1 MNGRFARSWV
11 MTHSNM
17 KHDDSEV
24 MSDPHLIDQVAHE
37 KLAYM
42 HQFAKSSTVAT
53 ILAPVLCVPLYI
65 DGTDTLNFYIWF
77 VLMALAV
84 TVRIFLVQWVDL
96 RGDKARNFQ
105 KLNWAVGIVT
115 LMWGLGWLM
124 LVPDM
129 DPVNYLIYQI
139 ISLTVLFVGMVGYC
153 VHWRTFFCF
162 VLPLKIPEV
171 FFTIFFYKTIV
182 WPIALGSLV
191 AFYLALKMGYL
202 FSKSWEKSIS
212 LRFRNETLFN
222 DLVLEKDA
230 SVAANVAKSDF
241 IATASH
247 DLRQPMQAINIFI
260 EMIDLTHLR
269 EKEATIFKKMRAS
282 IGVLNHM
289 FNTLLDV
296 SKLDANFDYAES
308 VFELDALVQD
318 VKISFIQLAEDKNLR
333 LTFEYPACTI
343 LGDAGLI
350 GQILRNLLS
359 NSIQYTQAG
368 QVSVKFWHLN
378 HRLAF
383 SVEDTGCGIP
393 QEDLPF
399 LYKEFFRSE
408 HSRAQYDGLGL
419 GLTIVS
425 RVVDRIGGAISVES
439 RVNQGSRFTIN
450 TNFQV
455 TEAPSGTDARQ
466 PTVAGAVH
474 ADAPPAP
481 SALDASAAKHLG
493 IIEND
498 RALLDAYCE
507 YFRSSGY
514 VVHSIPYTESEFNQ
528 MLLELP
534 KLDFILSDYRLG
546 QKDGAYFIKRLREE
560 FNDTIPACILTADTS
575 PHNLSQFKALDIEVL
590 YKPIDVASIGKFVA
604 AHMG

>member
-1 MNGRFARSWV
+1 MAHTKDIQDG
-11 MTHSNM
+11 
-17 KHDDSEV
+17 SELI
-24 MSDPHLIDQVAHE
+24 SDPHLINQVAHE

-42 HQFAKSSTVAT
+42 HEFAKSSTVAT
-53 ILAPVLCVPLYI
+53 ILAPILCVPLYI
-65 DGTDTLNFYIWF
+65 DATDPVLFYIWF
-77 VLMALAV
+77 GLMALAV
-84 TVRIFLVQWVDL
+84 TVRVFIVQSVDL
-96 RGDKARNFQ
+96 SGDKGQNFK

-115 LMWGLGWLM
+115 FMWGMGWLI
-124 LVPDM
+124 LVPAM

-153 VHWRTFFCF
+153 VHWRTFFSF

-171 FFTIFFYKTIV
+171 FFTVFFYETIV

-260 EMIDLTHLR
+260 EMIDLNHLQ
-269 EKEATIFKKMRAS
+269 EKQGHIFKKMRAS

-289 FNTLLDV
+289 FNTLLDI
-296 SKLDANFDYAES
+296 SKLDANFDCSENF
-308 VFELDALVQD
+308 FELDALVRD
-318 VKISFIQLAEDKNLR
+318 VKISFVQLAEDKNLR
-333 LTFEYPACTI
+333 LTFEYQNCII

-359 NSIQYTQAG
+359 NSIQYTHSG
-368 QVSVKFWHLN
+368 QVTVKFWPEHDKLV
-378 HRLAF
+378 F

-393 QEDLPF
+393 KEDLPF
-399 LYKEFFRSE
+399 VYKEFFRSE
-408 HSRAQYDGLGL
+408 HSRSHYDGLGL

-425 RVVDRIGGAISVES
+425 RVVERIGGSISVES
-439 RVNQGSRFTIN
+439 FVNQGSIFTIK
-450 TNFQV
+450 TNFYV
-455 TEAPSGTDARQ
+455 TEQVASAKALQTKLQIGKDADNL
-466 PTVAGAVH
+466 ANI
-474 ADAPPAP
+474 
-481 SALDASAAKHLG
+481 SALASCTSRHLG

-498 RALLDAYCE
+498 RALLDAYCQ
-507 YFRSSGY
+507 YFRSSGFT
-514 VVHSIPYTESEFNQ
+514 VHSIPYTEPEFNV

-546 QKDGAYFIKRLREE
+546 NKDGAYFIKRLREE
-560 FNDTIPACILTADTS
+560 FNDMIPACILTADTS
-575 PHNLSQFKALDIEVL
+575 PNNLSQFKELDIEVL
-590 YKPIDVASIGKFVA
+590 YKPIDVVSIGKFVSD
-604 AHMG
+604 HMA